1 MNAMTQNAVTQHD
14 TDIFLQPGQV
24 WFGGGHVRLR
34 TTLGA
39 CVAIT
44 FWHPIRHIGGMCHF
58 LLAEANT
65 PSDAI
70 YGIEAVELLLDA
82 MAAEHSTASE
92 YHANLFSGGRMFAS
106 AARRAQD
113 DNVLR
118 RNVALAKDIVSGCGT
133 RIKGEHLG
141 SNGHRQLLF
150 DLGDGEIW
158 LREWPL
164 IEGVGKPCRALS

>member
-1 MNAMTQNAVTQHD
+1 MNTATHRRSEV
-14 TDIFLQPGQV
+14 FLMPGEI
-24 WFGGGHVRLR
+24 WFGGGDVRLR

-58 LLAEANT
+58 LLADALAGHDAVYGVEAVQLL
-65 PSDAI
+65 
-70 YGIEAVELLLDA
+70 IEA
-82 MAAEHSTASE
+82 MAGEHSAASE

-118 RNVALAKDIVSGCGT
+118 RNIELAKQVIRGCGT

-141 SNGHRQLLF
+141 NNGHRQLLF
-150 DLGDGEIW
+150 DIGDGEIW

-164 IEGVGKPCRALS
+164 VEGVGQPLRRALS

>member
-1 MNAMTQNAVTQHD
+1 MNAIERPS
-14 TDIFLQPGQV
+14 TDIFLLPGQV
-24 WFGGGHVRLR
+24 WFGGGDARLR

-44 FWHPIRHIGGMCHF
+44 FWHPIRHLGGMCHF
-58 LLAEANT
+58 LLADANA
-65 PSDAI
+65 SDDAI
-70 YGIEAVELLLDA
+70 YGIEAVQVMIEA
-82 MAAEHSTASE
+82 MAAEHSSASE
-92 YHANLFSGGRMFAS
+92 YQANLFSGGRMFAS
-106 AARRAQD
+106 AGRRAQD

-118 RNVALAKDIVSGCGT
+118 RNIALAKDIVSGCGS

-150 DLGDGEIW
+150 DVNDGEIW

-164 IEGVGKPCRALS
+164 IEGVGKPCRSLS